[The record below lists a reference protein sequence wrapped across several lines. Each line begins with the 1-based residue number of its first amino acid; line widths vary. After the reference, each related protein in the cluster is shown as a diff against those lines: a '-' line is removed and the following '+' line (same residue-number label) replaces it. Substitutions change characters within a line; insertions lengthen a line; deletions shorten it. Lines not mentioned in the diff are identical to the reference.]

1 LTIKPLQTCLA
12 GRTGLTFDV
21 AIQQVAYIRAQFVFG
36 DCIIL
41 NIIVLDS
48 LRGNFV
54 CRDCSIL
61 D

>member
-1 LTIKPLQTCLA
+1 LQTGGA
-12 GRTGLTFDV
+12 GWSGLSFDV
-21 AIQQVAYIRAQFVFG
+21 AIQQVADFRAQFVFG

-41 NIIVLDS
+41 DIVRLDG

-54 CRDCSIL
+54 RRDCSIL